1 MAVLLGTHA
10 LQPPKCFDSL
20 KCSETSESSPVCTS
34 TRLVDLFDDQLALVK
49 SVRNTDW
56 LELIRKLN
64 GDGNA
69 FRTSV
74 SLPPPGAV
82 KMRLFGEPRTNC
94 AGLVWDRSQVDL
106 SEAYIWP
113 SGYMAK
119 TEFNLT
125 HKGELVNGRSSAL
138 VTIDRLVECNR
149 RGLTTNAETGELQ
162 EVADGATMNF
172 NEINWP
178 CKGTRGIVA
187 VFVRSM
193 ELGRVL
199 HALGVVALLDHALGL
214 RLPLLLLD
222 SEHPVCLLDNSI
234 LEAYLRQALPTHL
247 ERWPAVL
254 APRLP
259 VDVSTMHFSDM
270 EKLNIHA
277 MYGLRRSSLWQLFA
291 KYTDD
296 PVRFHELLSAGL
308 KACVALRNVPSAREI
323 VRATSPLLLGFG
335 KEETA
340 CHERRLMTEVLV
352 LSETLP
358 DGSDDLQVALGAEV
372 MLMEFRS
379 GQTKRRIDRAVE
391 ELGEWLRKVNSQC
404 TVCDFFSWVETWKKE
419 PTSRVSS
426 FINGK
431 AVANRADFLKHL
443 KKLRD
448 ADDGESYV
456 RELYE
461 VVQALRSPCLRF
473 HMLRDVLGL
482 DRRFSRNVLHAIVCF
497 AFDIFVPRP
506 SSAFEVD
513 ESTRLEAEESGGLMG
528 RRPSREI
535 LGVET
540 PEDFSADPLGIE
552 TRLFRALYRENRSR
566 KFS

>member
-1 MAVLLGTHA
+1 MAVLLGAA
-10 LQPPKCFDSL
+10 LQPPEYFDSL
-20 KCSETSESSPVCTS
+20 KYSASAKSIAEPPARRPEE
-34 TRLVDLFDDQLALVK
+34 LFDAQLGLVK
-49 SVRNTDW
+49 TVRNTDW
-56 LELIRKLN
+56 LALIRKLRIAESN
-64 GDGNA
+64 V

-82 KMRLFGEPRTNC
+82 NMRLFGEPRTNC
-94 AGLVWDRSQVDL
+94 AGLVWDLSQVDL

-119 TEFNLT
+119 TEFNLN

-149 RGLTTNAETGELQ
+149 LCLTMNAETGEMQ
-162 EVADGATMNF
+162 EVGDGATMNF

-178 CKGTRGIVA
+178 CKGTHGIVA

-193 ELGRVL
+193 ELGHVL
-199 HALGVVALLDHALGL
+199 HALGIVTLLKHALGL
-214 RLPLLLLD
+214 QLPLLRLD
-222 SEHPVCLLDNSI
+222 SRNPVCLLDNAV
-234 LEAYLRQALPTHL
+234 LDAYLRQALPPAL
-247 ERWPAVL
+247 ERWPVVL
-254 APRLP
+254 VPRLP
-259 VDVSTMHFSDM
+259 VDLTQMHFSDM
-270 EKLNIHA
+270 EKLKIHA
-277 MYGLRRSSLWQLFA
+277 MYGLTRSSLRQLFE

-308 KACVALRNVPSAREI
+308 KACVALRNVPSAREL
-323 VRATSPLLLGFG
+323 VRTTSPFLLGFRV
-335 KEETA
+335 EETA
-340 CHERRLMTEVLV
+340 CHESRLLTEVLV

-358 DGSDDLQVALGAEV
+358 EGSEDLQVVLGAEV
-372 MLMEFRS
+372 MLVEFRS
-379 GQTKRRIDRAVE
+379 GETKRRIDNAVE
-391 ELGEWLRKVNSQC
+391 ELGEWLRKVTSQC
-404 TVCDFFSWVETWKKE
+404 SVCDFFSWVETWKKE
-419 PTSRVSS
+419 RASRVSS
-426 FINGK
+426 FISGK
-431 AVANRADFLKHL
+431 AVVNRTDFLKHL
-443 KKLRD
+443 KRLRD
-448 ADDGESYV
+448 AQDSESYV

-497 AFDIFVPRP
+497 AFDIFVPRA

-513 ESTRLEAEESGGLMG
+513 ESTRLEAEESACLMK
-528 RRPSREI
+528 RRSSREI

-540 PEDFSADPLGIE
+540 PEDFSADPLGVE
-552 TRLFRALYRENRSR
+552 TRLFRALYQENRSR